1 MPDLLVRAID
11 DSLAERIKRYT
22 RERGEPLNTCMLELL
37 RTGLEHFEARSAA
50 KAAGESL
57 PGTVSPASGTMPSY
71 SPEVM
76 RETRILGGTWNSDEA
91 SAFREALSAIE
102 KIPTGS
108 GV

>member
-11 DSLAERIKRYT
+11 DALAERIKRYT
-22 RERGEPLNTCMLELL
+22 RERGEPLNACMLELL
-37 RTGLEHFEARSAA
+37 RVGLENFEARSAA
-50 KAAGESL
+50 KAAGEA
-57 PGTVSPASGTMPSY
+57 PATVSPASGTMPNY
-71 SPEVM
+71 SADVM

-91 SAFREALSAIE
+91 SAFREALNAIE